1 MTYETK
7 TGKIHPETSN
17 IMNLRLTANQYLDN
31 QLDFLTAAEQLDNNF
46 PTGHYLIA
54 ELGILESIKRQ
65 SSKSLNL
72 STKYLEEIYQNPI
85 APYDLKFL
93 TEFRLHQLN
102 LIDLIY
108 IQKKAPNFNEMAL
121 FQTNNTNLIQRYSS
135 VLKQL
140 DQQNKYHISEQ
151 YRQLYG
157 HFNELLL
164 ITLIN
169 RRYQSTNC
177 FALPTLIND
186 DHGGDLLNK
195 TVETSFDI
203 KIFSTKLDE
212 LHKIQ
217 LKTSRNNLTSFLNYN
232 PLNIKLVFFKED
244 LSRQHENNISKNIT
258 TELINDQ
265 FQPNESTSK
274 ILNFRYKKFFQRI
287 TY

>member
-7 TGKIHPETSN
+7 TGKIYPETSN

>member
-108 IQKKAPNFNEMAL
+108 IQKKAPNFDEMTL

-135 VLKQL
+135 VLEQL
-140 DQQNKYHISEQ
+140 DQQNKYHINEQ

>member
-7 TGKIHPETSN
+7 TGKIYPETSN
-17 IMNLRLTANQYLDN
+17 IVNLRLTANQYLDN